1 MSAPLNKSVAA
12 VVGAMVV
19 ALIIMGTTIGYLYG
33 LKPATITQTNT
44 FTETMTK
51 TSSTTLTSAVT
62 DTVTTSTTLIKTVSL
77 TQTKTT
83 TFTATTTILKTLTST
98 VTPPFEK
105 LEIVSAYGEPGK
117 VVINITN
124 VGTVDATISQVFV
137 NGRPLDPN
145 KITPATPFLLK
156 TGDSIQVQLDFST
169 APLSLGETYDFRIH
183 TGSGSDYAQA
193 IMIS

>member
-1 MSAPLNKSVAA
+1 MSALNKSVAA

-51 TSSTTLTSAVT
+51 TSSTILTSAVT
-62 DTVTTSTTLIKTVSL
+62 DTATMSTILIKTVSL
-77 TQTKTT
+77 IT
-83 TFTATTTILKTLTST
+83 
-98 VTPPFEK
+98 
-105 LEIVSAYGEPGK
+105 YEPGK

-156 TGDSIQVQLDFST
+156 TGDFIQVQLDFST
-169 APLSLGETYDFRIH
+169 APLFLGETYDFRIH
-183 TGSGSDYAQA
+183 TGSGSDYTQA